1 MNKTRRILAAGLA
14 LALFSGGVLAG
25 DSNGDWVKLGSVNAG
40 HDADHDRITVTGQH
54 DNYRKLKFKVKN
66 AALNMRQVVVTY
78 DDGAPER
85 LDVKENLAAGAETR
99 VIDLHGGKR
108 KQCGHCRERRESRG
122 DTLTSRGE
130 VTSPQNGDP
139 ALSLQFCGSSPQS
152 IQINVRGGGKRSRRR
167 RAIAPQPGR

>member
-85 LDVKENLAAGAETR
+85 LDVKENLAAGVETR

-108 KQCGHCRERRESRG
+108 SIRTIEFWYETKGSKG
-122 DTLTSRGE
+122 DKAE
-130 VTSPQNGDP
+130 VV
-139 ALSLQFCGSSPQS
+139 AF
-152 IQINVRGGGKRSRRR
+152 
-167 RAIAPQPGR
+167 GRH

>member
-25 DSNGDWVKLGSVNAG
+25 DSNGDWVKLGSVKAG

-108 KQCGHCRERRESRG
+108 SIRTIEFWYETKGSKG
-122 DTLTSRGE
+122 DKAE
-130 VTSPQNGDP
+130 VV
-139 ALSLQFCGSSPQS
+139 AF
-152 IQINVRGGGKRSRRR
+152 GKH
-167 RAIAPQPGR
+167 

>member
-66 AALNMRQVVVTY
+66 SALNMRQVVVTY

-85 LDVKENLAAGAETR
+85 LDLKENLAAGAETR
-99 VIDLHGGKR
+99 RDR
-108 KQCGHCRERRESRG
+108 PPRRQAQHSYHRI
-122 DTLTSRGE
+122 L
-130 VTSPQNGDP
+130 
-139 ALSLQFCGSSPQS
+139 
-152 IQINVRGGGKRSRRR
+152 VRDE
-167 RAIAPQPGR
+167 GRQG